1 MMAEFIVENK
11 SSLKNKTNKLVV
23 FLLRFFFVCQYFIS
37 LFHEKKKEIQEQ
49 KHDFMEEKC
58 QENEIRSLGVKTANE
73 MSC

>member
-1 MMAEFIVENK
+1 MENK
-11 SSLKNKTNKLVV
+11 SSLKKNEQTGG
-23 FLLRFFFVCQYFIS
+23 FSSSFFFVCQYFIS

-58 QENEIRSLGVKTANE
+58 QETEIRSLGVKTANE